1 MIRIVSQQ
9 EYKELPTPE
18 RIYWHMMDPIHYR
31 LNPTEEGYFNDL
43 NKVFFIMNDELE
55 DRRIRKKLHSIMPEK
70 EHYFSKMMNDVQQI
84 YGPLITVNK
93 EFQKG
98 LQRERLKGYI
108 STLKK
113 EQPKDYLATIV
124 KYEELLMKLDGL
136 HLADAEG
143 GFDWSKLTIP
153 AITYSSSTA
162 FLSDGSEDIEIIDDE
177 DEA

>member
-18 RIYWHMMDPIHYR
+18 RIYWHMMDPIYYR

-43 NKVFFIMNDELE
+43 NKVFVAMTEELE
-55 DRRIRKKLHSIMPEK
+55 ERRIRKKLHSIMPDK
-70 EHYFSKMMNDVQQI
+70 EHYFAKMMNDVEVI
-84 YGPLITVNK
+84 FGPIRKINK
-93 EFQKG
+93 DFQKA
-98 LQRERLKGYI
+98 LQRERIKGYI
-108 STLKK
+108 YALKK

-143 GFDWSKLTIP
+143 GFDWSTLQLP
-153 AITYSSSTA
+153 QITYSSATA

-177 DEA
+177 DEV